1 MANWEQSNRETQEE
15 LRKLRR
21 SVENLDRRIEKMSS
35 TFNTG
40 LASLQQADSDLAAAV
55 TAAVADIATL
65 SAQLTA
71 VNSEDPEV
79 AKIAADLET
88 KVTALNAAVNP
99 PAPPAAAVS

>member
-1 MANWEQSNRETQEE
+1 
-15 LRKLRR
+15 
-21 SVENLDRRIEKMSS
+21 MSS